1 MYYQSHPNATVREGI
16 GRHPNS
22 YFDSSIYMRQY
33 YQSQQAITGN
43 MKENK
48 VSAEQN
54 GKQVNGGD
62 GSKKGNGVNE
72 AVHANPSINNLS

>member
-1 MYYQSHPNATVREGI
+1 
-16 GRHPNS
+16 
-22 YFDSSIYMRQY
+22 
-33 YQSQQAITGN
+33 